1 MSILLHS
8 HTQIRLQQPMSPHS
22 LRAGMALSTFNTCG
36 YAPLFI
42 LQPAKPLRNQTAM
55 IKKYLIT
62 VCLLLA
68 LNLQAQ
74 DYTFIRSTRNYTKL
88 NTANRF
94 PLDSFSSLD
103 TMFKTSFRIDYFKR
117 LMGDSVL
124 FDGSLLYLTEGGL
137 PSTLNDEI
145 SAMEADIRPRSNGT
159 AYIAHTTDGIAGNR
173 IFKIEYH
180 NMGFNDDTTHADS
193 ASYQVWLYE
202 NGVIEFLYGPSSV
215 RNSASWYD
223 GETGPAAYLGSWDTI
238 NETGIGVGGNP
249 ANPTVYDNW
258 DDYEALSSMPAPN
271 TVYTFTPTASTLVR
285 QPAQRVF
292 RLADQGNQ
300 TYRIIGTQGQTNWTV
315 YDALGRT
322 VQKGSGSEFRLEQ
335 RSGIYRVAVQDDIRR
350 EVHSIVVR

>member
-1 MSILLHS
+1 MSILLHL
-8 HTQIRLQQPMSPHS
+8 HTQIRLQQPISSHS
-22 LRAGMALSTFNTCG
+22 LRAGVALSTFDTCG
-36 YAPLFI
+36 YVPLFI
-42 LQPAKPLRNQTAM
+42 LQPAKPLRDQTAM

-74 DYTFIRSTRNYTKL
+74 DYTFSRSTRNYTKL
-88 NTANRF
+88 NTTNRF

-159 AYIAHTTDGIAGNR
+159 AYIAHTTDGTAGNR

-238 NETGIGVGGNP
+238 NETVIGLSGNP
-249 ANPTVYDNW
+249 NNPTLYDKW
-258 DDYEALSSMPAPN
+258 DDYAALSSMPAPN
-271 TVYTFTPTASTLVR
+271 TVYTFTPAFTGNVR
-285 QPAQRVF
+285 KPAAKQF
-292 RLADQGNQ
+292 RIADQGNQ
-300 TYRIIGTQGQTNWTV
+300 TFRIIGAQGQTNWFV

-322 VQKGSGSEFRLEQ
+322 VQQGNGSEFRLEQ
-335 RSGIYRVAVQDDIRR
+335 RSGIYRISVQDDARR
-350 EVHSIVVR
+350 EMHGVVVR